1 MRDKPL
7 AVWLKGHESRLSYRP
22 SRRIA
27 SRGRE
32 ANLTTFPSFPTPLR
46 RAKRRAFSIE
56 VNLAPF
62 LGARGRRGVNPAR
75 GRAACRV
82 GGGLTTDWRTA
93 VIPAQAGTQRLPAPG
108 QKTPGSARSDGH
120 TSELQ

>member
-46 RAKRRAFSIE
+46 RAKRRAFSLA
-56 VNLAPF
+56 VNLAPC

-75 GRAACRV
+75 GRAPCRV

-93 VIPAQAGTQRLPAPG
+93 VIPGHAGPQLLPG
-108 QKTPGSARSDGH
+108 QAPPEPEKRAEG
-120 TSELQ
+120 